1 MRRRTAALGLLLLWG
16 AGVAWAEEAPRVTG
30 VTAAR
35 EGDQVVCRLTTSGLP
50 GERLLQSMR
59 SGMVSEVAIE
69 ATLLDDR
76 KRVLGAKRLSLR
88 LAFDL
93 WDEVF
98 SVQGGDAEQRF
109 SELSE
114 LAAYLGALE
123 PLSVA
128 PLASLEPAGRYRVH
142 VGLQVHPV
150 ATESRERLGDIIAGE
165 QRPRREGDNA
175 QEASVSLGRLIRL
188 IYAGSGDDGDGLEA
202 LSKWFTLEEL
212 DHAAH

>member
-1 MRRRTAALGLLLLWG
+1 MRRRTAALTLVLLWG
-16 AGVAWAEEAPRVTG
+16 MGLAYADEAPRVTG
-30 VTAAR
+30 ITTAR

-59 SGMVSEVAIE
+59 SGLVSEVAIE
-69 ATLLDDR
+69 ATLLDDKR
-76 KRVLGAKRLSLR
+76 RVLGATRLSLR

-98 SVQGGDAEQRF
+98 SVRGGDAEQRF
-109 SELSE
+109 TELSE

-123 PLSVA
+123 PMALA
-128 PLASLEPAGRYRVH
+128 PLTSLTPSGRYQVH

-150 ATESRERLGDIIAGE
+150 ASESRERVGDVIAGD

-175 QEASVSLGRLIRL
+175 QEASVSLGRLIRFF
-188 IYAGSGDDGDGLEA
+188 YAGGGDKADGLEI
-202 LSKWFTLEEL
+202 LSAWFTLEEL

>member
-1 MRRRTAALGLLLLWG
+1 MRRRVAALGMLVVLG
-16 AGVAWAEEAPRVTG
+16 AGLVRADEAPRVTG

-35 EGDQVVCRLTTSGLP
+35 EGDQVVCRLTTAGLP

-59 SGMVSEVAIE
+59 SGLVSEVAIE
-69 ATLLDDR
+69 ATLLDDH

-98 SVQGGDAEQRF
+98 SVSGGDAEQRF
-109 SELSE
+109 TELSE

-123 PLSVA
+123 PMAVA
-128 PLASLEPAGRYRVH
+128 PLASLSGQSRYRMH
-142 VGLQVHPV
+142 VGLQVHAV
-150 ATESRERLGDIIAGE
+150 ASESRERVGDVIAGE

-175 QEASVSLGRLIRL
+175 QEASVSLGRLIRFF
-188 IYAGSGDDGDGLEA
+188 YAGGGDKVDGLEI
-202 LSKWFTLEEL
+202 LSGWFTLEEL

>member
-1 MRRRTAALGLLLLWG
+1 MRRRTAALGVLLLLG
-16 AGVAWAEEAPRVTG
+16 AGMVRAEEAPRVTG

-35 EGDQVVCRLTTSGLP
+35 EGDQVVCYLTTSGLP

-59 SGMVSEVAIE
+59 SGLVSEVAIE
-69 ATLLDDR
+69 ATLLDER
-76 KRVLGAKRLSLR
+76 KRVLGARRLSLR

-98 SVQGGDAEQRF
+98 SVKGGDAEQRF
-109 SELSE
+109 TELSE
-114 LAAYLGALE
+114 LAAYLGELP
-123 PLSVA
+123 PLAVA
-128 PLASLEPAGRYRVH
+128 PLAALRSDGRYRMH

-150 ATESRERLGDIIAGE
+150 ASESRERVGEVIAGE

-188 IYAGSGDDGDGLEA
+188 FYAGSGDKAEGLEI
-202 LSKWFTLEEL
+202 LSRWFTLEEL
-212 DHAAH
+212 DHAAY